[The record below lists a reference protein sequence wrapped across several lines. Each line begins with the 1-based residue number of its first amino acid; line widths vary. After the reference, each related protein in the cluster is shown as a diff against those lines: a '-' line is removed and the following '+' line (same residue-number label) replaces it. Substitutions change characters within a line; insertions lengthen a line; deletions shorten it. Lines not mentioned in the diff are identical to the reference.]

1 MIEIRRTNRRN
12 RTIATWLLA
21 LSLAPA
27 VAIPFVPFGA
37 SAEAADEVP
46 AAEDD
51 AAKKAEWQ
59 DRYRTIRNNSVRM
72 RDNAIK
78 LRRAYSLSQHSNYP
92 RGGARLRFKKQVEDT
107 ERAADDYEAK
117 LAAFQDEARQNQIP
131 PGWIFEVDD
140 EPVDVG
146 TPAAVGDDEETHDAQ
161 APEGRNPAYYGG
173 EEDEEELDEE
183 EEDDR
188 GDAFDDFND
197 DRDDQHR
204 ADEDREDRNRPGD
217 YSRSAASKEDF

>member
-1 MIEIRRTNRRN
+1 MTEQRRTTRRN
-12 RTIATWLLA
+12 RTTATWLLA
-21 LSLAPA
+21 LLLAPA
-27 VAIPFVPFGA
+27 VAIPFVPIGA
-37 SAEAADEVP
+37 SAETAAEVP
-46 AAEDD
+46 AAEDE

-131 PGWIFEVDD
+131 PGWIFEVED

-173 EEDEEELDEE
+173 GEDEDEDEQDEDEEG
-183 EEDDR
+183 DDR
-188 GDAFDDFND
+188 GDEFDDFND
-197 DRDDQHR
+197 DRDDQYR
-204 ADEDREDRNRPGD
+204 ARD
-217 YSRSAASKEDF
+217 DF